1 MRNSRRNSRNAK
13 KRRSGTENASRNQA
27 PRREPYH
34 SSGASRTG
42 ARSRRALVERQKKKK
57 RRRMISRIGIA
68 VLVLLAIV
76 FAPTIFFQ
84 VSKINVTGDTRYTSE
99 QLIKSTGV
107 KQGDNM
113 FFLDTKQIA
122 ADLKDE
128 YPYLDTVKLR
138 RKLPSTLQIEVSDRT
153 AALSI
158 EQNGKYL
165 ILDMSGKVLEKT
177 KSAAKGTA
185 KVTGVPMKGLH
196 VGDTVDED
204 KYGKAASVM
213 KLLELTDQYGMK
225 KHIKTIDVEKAYDV
239 RVTYDKRYTI
249 LLGALEESNLE
260 HKIQF
265 LKAILKEPSLPESGV
280 IDLTDEKE
288 ARYRPTEDTTSDV
301 VIKEEELDK
310 AAGTAETKTESADST
325 DTESTGANSTDANS
339 TGANSTDADSTDDS
353 SNSTKQADTDNSS
366 ENKTDSSAGGDS
378 ESDGDSTAEAAN
390 D

>member
-27 PRREPYH
+27 PHREPYH
-34 SSGASRTG
+34 ASGASRTG
-42 ARSRRALVERQKKKK
+42 ARSRRAIVERQKKKK

-325 DTESTGANSTDANS
+325 DTESTDANS

-353 SNSTKQADTDNSS
+353 SNSTKQAGTDNSS
-366 ENKTDSSAGGDS
+366 ENKTDSSAGGNS

>member
-42 ARSRRALVERQKKKK
+42 ARSRRAIVERQKKKK

-99 QLIKSTGV
+99 QLIRSTGV

-310 AAGTAETKTESADST
+310 AAGTAESKTESADST

-339 TGANSTDADSTDDS
+339 TDADSTDDS
-353 SNSTKQADTDNSS
+353 SNSTKQADTDSSS
-366 ENKTDSSAGGDS
+366 ENKTDSSAVGNS

>member
-42 ARSRRALVERQKKKK
+42 ARSRRAIVERQKKKK

-310 AAGTAETKTESADST
+310 AAGTAETKTESTDST

-339 TGANSTDADSTDDS
+339 TDTDSTDDS
-353 SNSTKQADTDNSS
+353 SNSTKQAGTDNSS

>member
-310 AAGTAETKTESADST
+310 AAGTAETKTESADGT
-325 DTESTGANSTDANS
+325 DTESTGADSTD
-339 TGANSTDADSTDDS
+339 TESTDADSTDDS
-353 SNSTKQADTDNSS
+353 SNSTKQAGTDDSS

>member
-34 SSGASRTG
+34 ASGASRTG
-42 ARSRRALVERQKKKK
+42 ARSRRAIVERQKKKK

-165 ILDMSGKVLEKT
+165 ILDISGKVLEKT

-325 DTESTGANSTDANS
+325 DTENTGANSTD
-339 TGANSTDADSTDDS
+339 ANSTDADSTDDS
-353 SNSTKQADTDNSS
+353 SNSTKQAGTDDSS
-366 ENKTDSSAGGDS
+366 ENKTDSSAGGNS

>member
-42 ARSRRALVERQKKKK
+42 ARSRRAIVERQKKKK

-76 FAPTIFFQ
+76 LAPTIFFQ

-185 KVTGVPMKGLH
+185 KVTGVPMKGLQ

-310 AAGTAETKTESADST
+310 AAGTAETKAESADST
-325 DTESTGANSTDANS
+325 DTESTGANSTD
-339 TGANSTDADSTDDS
+339 ANSTDADSTDDS

-366 ENKTDSSAGGDS
+366 ENKTDSSAGGNS

>member
-34 SSGASRTG
+34 ASGASRTG
-42 ARSRRALVERQKKKK
+42 ARSRRAIVERQKKKK

-213 KLLELTDQYGMK
+213 KLLELTEQYGMK

-325 DTESTGANSTDANS
+325 DTESTGADSTDANS
-339 TGANSTDADSTDDS
+339 ADTDSTDDS
-353 SNSTKQADTDNSS
+353 SNSTKQAGTDDSS

>member
-34 SSGASRTG
+34 ASGASRTG
-42 ARSRRALVERQKKKK
+42 ARSRRAIVERQKKKK

-185 KVTGVPMKGLH
+185 KVTGVPMKGMH

-325 DTESTGANSTDANS
+325 DTDSTDAESTDANS
-339 TGANSTDADSTDDS
+339 TDTDSTDDS

>member
-1 MRNSRRNSRNAK
+1 M
-13 KRRSGTENASRNQA
+13 
-27 PRREPYH
+27 
-34 SSGASRTG
+34 
-42 ARSRRALVERQKKKK
+42 
-57 RRRMISRIGIA
+57 
-68 VLVLLAIV
+68 LVLLAIV

-113 FFLDTKQIA
+113 FFLDTEQIA

-165 ILDMSGKVLEKT
+165 ILDMYGKVLEKT
-177 KSAAKGTA
+177 KSAAKGTV

-310 AAGTAETKTESADST
+310 AAGTAETKTESADSN
-325 DTESTGANSTDANS
+325 DTESTDANS
-339 TGANSTDADSTDDS
+339 TDANSTDADSTDDS

-366 ENKTDSSAGGDS
+366 EDKTDSSAGGNS

>member
-13 KRRSGTENASRNQA
+13 TRRSGTGNASRNRAQ
-27 PRREPYH
+27 RREPYH

-113 FFLDTKQIA
+113 FFLDTEQIA

-153 AALSI
+153 AVLSI

-165 ILDMSGKVLEKT
+165 ILDMYGKVLEKT

-196 VGDTVDED
+196 VGDTVDKD

-325 DTESTGANSTDANS
+325 DTESTDANSTD
-339 TGANSTDADSTDDS
+339 ANSTDADSTDDS

-366 ENKTDSSAGGDS
+366 EDKTDSSADGNS

>member
-13 KRRSGTENASRNQA
+13 TRRSGTGNASRNRA

-113 FFLDTKQIA
+113 FFLDTEQIA

-138 RKLPSTLQIEVSDRT
+138 RKLPSTLQIEVTDRT

-165 ILDMSGKVLEKT
+165 ILDVSGKVLEKT

-325 DTESTGANSTDANS
+325 DANSTDTES
-339 TGANSTDADSTDDS
+339 TDANSTDADSTDDS
-353 SNSTKQADTDNSS
+353 SNSTKQADTGNSS
-366 ENKTDSSAGGDS
+366 EDKTDSSAGGNS

>member
-42 ARSRRALVERQKKKK
+42 ARSRRAIVERQKKKK

-325 DTESTGANSTDANS
+325 DTESTDANS

-353 SNSTKQADTDNSS
+353 SNSTKQAGTDNSS
-366 ENKTDSSAGGDS
+366 ENKTDSSTGGNS

>member
-42 ARSRRALVERQKKKK
+42 ARSRRAIVERQKKKK

-107 KQGDNM
+107 KQGDIM

-196 VGDTVDED
+196 VGDAVDED

-325 DTESTGANSTDANS
+325 DTESTDANS

-353 SNSTKQADTDNSS
+353 SNSTKQAGTDNSS
-366 ENKTDSSAGGDS
+366 ENKTDSSTGGNS

>member
-213 KLLELTDQYGMK
+213 KLLELMDQYGMK

-339 TGANSTDADSTDDS
+339 TDADSTDDS
-353 SNSTKQADTDNSS
+353 SNSTKQAGTDNSS

>member
-34 SSGASRTG
+34 ASGASRTG

-339 TGANSTDADSTDDS
+339 TDTDSTDDS
-353 SNSTKQADTDNSS
+353 SNSTKQAGTDDSS
-366 ENKTDSSAGGDS
+366 ENKTDSSAGGNS

>member
-1 MRNSRRNSRNAK
+1 MQKHVGPERRTILAI
-13 KRRSGTENASRNQA
+13 KRRA
-27 PRREPYH
+27 PYH

-113 FFLDTKQIA
+113 FFLDTEQIA

-138 RKLPSTLQIEVSDRT
+138 RKLPSTLQIEVNDRT

-204 KYGKAASVM
+204 KYGKAASAM

-325 DTESTGANSTDANS
+325 DTESTDANSTD
-339 TGANSTDADSTDDS
+339 ANSTDADSTDDS

-366 ENKTDSSAGGDS
+366 EDKTDSSAGGNS

>member
-34 SSGASRTG
+34 ASGASRTG
-42 ARSRRALVERQKKKK
+42 ARSRRAIVERQKKKK

-310 AAGTAETKTESADST
+310 VAGTAETKTESADST

-339 TGANSTDADSTDDS
+339 TDADSTDADSTEDS
-353 SNSTKQADTDNSS
+353 SNSTKQAGTDNSS

-378 ESDGDSTAEAAN
+378 ESDGDSTEETAN

>member
-34 SSGASRTG
+34 ASGASRTG

-204 KYGKAASVM
+204 KYGKAASAM

-325 DTESTGANSTDANS
+325 DTENTGTNSAD
-339 TGANSTDADSTDDS
+339 ANSTDADSTDDS

-366 ENKTDSSAGGDS
+366 ENKTDSSAGGNS

>member
-42 ARSRRALVERQKKKK
+42 ARSRRAIVERQKKKK

-196 VGDTVDED
+196 VGDAVDED

-353 SNSTKQADTDNSS
+353 SNSTKQAGTDNSS
-366 ENKTDSSAGGDS
+366 ENKTDSSAGGNS

>member
-42 ARSRRALVERQKKKK
+42 ARSRRAIVERQKKKK

>member
-34 SSGASRTG
+34 ASGASRTG
-42 ARSRRALVERQKKKK
+42 ARSRRAIVERQKKKK

-196 VGDTVDED
+196 VGDTVDEN

-325 DTESTGANSTDANS
+325 DTKSTGANSTD
-339 TGANSTDADSTDDS
+339 ANSTDADSTDDS
-353 SNSTKQADTDNSS
+353 SNSTKQAGTDDSS

-378 ESDGDSTAEAAN
+378 ESDGDSTAEATN

>member
-42 ARSRRALVERQKKKK
+42 ARSRRAIVERQKKKK

-158 EQNGKYL
+158 EQDGKYL

-339 TGANSTDADSTDDS
+339 TDANSTDTDSTDDS

>member
-1 MRNSRRNSRNAK
+1 
-13 KRRSGTENASRNQA
+13 
-27 PRREPYH
+27 
-34 SSGASRTG
+34 
-42 ARSRRALVERQKKKK
+42 
-57 RRRMISRIGIA
+57 
-68 VLVLLAIV
+68 
-76 FAPTIFFQ
+76 
-84 VSKINVTGDTRYTSE
+84 
-99 QLIKSTGV
+99 
-107 KQGDNM
+107 M

-325 DTESTGANSTDANS
+325 DTESTGANSAD
-339 TGANSTDADSTDDS
+339 ANSTDADSTDDS
-353 SNSTKQADTDNSS
+353 SNSTKQAGTDNSS
-366 ENKTDSSAGGDS
+366 ENKTDSSTGGNS

>member
-13 KRRSGTENASRNQA
+13 TRRSGTGNASRNRA

-113 FFLDTKQIA
+113 FFLDTEQIA

-153 AALSI
+153 AVLSI

-196 VGDTVDED
+196 VGDTVDKD

-239 RVTYDKRYTI
+239 RVTYDKKYTI

-310 AAGTAETKTESADST
+310 AAGTAKTKTESADST
-325 DTESTGANSTDANS
+325 DTESTDANSTD
-339 TGANSTDADSTDDS
+339 ANSTDADSTDDS

-366 ENKTDSSAGGDS
+366 EDKTDSSAGGNS

>member
-34 SSGASRTG
+34 ASGASRTG
-42 ARSRRALVERQKKKK
+42 ARSRRAIVERQKKKK

-128 YPYLDTVKLR
+128 YPYLDTVKLC
-138 RKLPSTLQIEVSDRT
+138 RKLPSTLQIEVNDRT

-165 ILDMSGKVLEKT
+165 ILDMSGKVMEKT

-325 DTESTGANSTDANS
+325 DTESTGASSTD
-339 TGANSTDADSTDDS
+339 ANSTDADSTDDS
-353 SNSTKQADTDNSS
+353 SNSTKQAGTDNSS

>member
-34 SSGASRTG
+34 ASGASRTG
-42 ARSRRALVERQKKKK
+42 ARSRRAIVERQKKKK

-310 AAGTAETKTESADST
+310 AAGIAETKTESADST
-325 DTESTGANSTDANS
+325 DTENTGASSTD
-339 TGANSTDADSTDDS
+339 ANSTDADSTDDS
-353 SNSTKQADTDNSS
+353 SNSTKQAGTDNSS
-366 ENKTDSSAGGDS
+366 ENKTDSSADGNS

>member
-42 ARSRRALVERQKKKK
+42 ARSRRAIVERQKKKK

-196 VGDTVDED
+196 VGDAVDED

-325 DTESTGANSTDANS
+325 DTESTDANS

-353 SNSTKQADTDNSS
+353 SNSTKQAGTDNSS
-366 ENKTDSSAGGDS
+366 ENKTDSSTGGNS

>member
-42 ARSRRALVERQKKKK
+42 ARSRRAIVERQKKKK

-325 DTESTGANSTDANS
+325 DTESPDANS

-353 SNSTKQADTDNSS
+353 SNSTKQAGTDNSS
-366 ENKTDSSAGGDS
+366 ENKTDSSTGGDS

>member
-34 SSGASRTG
+34 ASGASRTG
-42 ARSRRALVERQKKKK
+42 ARSRRAIVERQKKKK

-196 VGDTVDED
+196 VGDAVDED

-325 DTESTGANSTDANS
+325 DTESTDANS

-353 SNSTKQADTDNSS
+353 SNSTKQAGTDNSS
-366 ENKTDSSAGGDS
+366 ENKTDSSAGGNS

>member
-34 SSGASRTG
+34 ASGASRTG
-42 ARSRRALVERQKKKK
+42 ARSRRAIVERQKKKK

-310 AAGTAETKTESADST
+310 AAGTAETKAESADST
-325 DTESTGANSTDANS
+325 DTESTDANS

-353 SNSTKQADTDNSS
+353 SNSTKQAGTDDSS

>member
-42 ARSRRALVERQKKKK
+42 ARSRRAIVERQKKKK

-196 VGDTVDED
+196 VGDAVDED

-325 DTESTGANSTDANS
+325 DTESTDANS

-353 SNSTKQADTDNSS
+353 SNSTKQAGTDDSS

>member
-34 SSGASRTG
+34 ASGASRTG
-42 ARSRRALVERQKKKK
+42 ARSRRAIVERQKKKK

-128 YPYLDTVKLR
+128 YPYLDTVKLC
-138 RKLPSTLQIEVSDRT
+138 RKLPSTLQIEVNDRT

-325 DTESTGANSTDANS
+325 DTESTDANS

-353 SNSTKQADTDNSS
+353 SNSTKQAGTDDSS

>member
-13 KRRSGTENASRNQA
+13 TRRSGTKNASRNRA

-113 FFLDTKQIA
+113 FFLDTEQIA

-138 RKLPSTLQIEVSDRT
+138 STLQIEVSDRT
-153 AALSI
+153 AVLSI

-265 LKAILKEPSLPESGV
+265 LKAILKETSLPESGV

-325 DTESTGANSTDANS
+325 DTESTDT
-339 TGANSTDADSTDDS
+339 NSTDADSTDDS

-366 ENKTDSSAGGDS
+366 EDKTDSSAGGNS

>member
-34 SSGASRTG
+34 ASGASRTG

-113 FFLDTKQIA
+113 FFLDTTQIA

-339 TGANSTDADSTDDS
+339 TDADSTDDS
-353 SNSTKQADTDNSS
+353 SNSIKQAGTDNSS

-378 ESDGDSTAEAAN
+378 ESDGDSTAKAAN

>member
-13 KRRSGTENASRNQA
+13 TRRSGTENASRNRA
-27 PRREPYH
+27 PRREPYNP
-34 SSGASRTG
+34 SGASRAG

-310 AAGTAETKTESADST
+310 AAGTAETKTESAEST
-325 DTESTGANSTDANS
+325 DTESTDANSTD
-339 TGANSTDADSTDDS
+339 ANSTDADSTDDS

-366 ENKTDSSAGGDS
+366 EDKTDSSAGGNS

>member
-13 KRRSGTENASRNQA
+13 KRLSGTENASRNQA

-34 SSGASRTG
+34 ASGASRTG
-42 ARSRRALVERQKKKK
+42 ARSRRAIVERQKKKK

-310 AAGTAETKTESADST
+310 AAGIAETKTESADST
-325 DTESTGANSTDANS
+325 DTENTGASSTD
-339 TGANSTDADSTDDS
+339 ANSTDADSTDDS
-353 SNSTKQADTDNSS
+353 SNSTKQAGTDDSS
-366 ENKTDSSAGGDS
+366 ENKTDSSAGGNS

>member
-13 KRRSGTENASRNQA
+13 TRRSGTGNASRNRAQ
-27 PRREPYH
+27 RREPYH

-57 RRRMISRIGIA
+57 CRRMISRIGIA

-113 FFLDTKQIA
+113 FFLDTEQIA

-138 RKLPSTLQIEVSDRT
+138 RKLPSTLQIEVNDRT

-165 ILDMSGKVLEKT
+165 ILDVSGKVLEKT

-204 KYGKAASVM
+204 KYGKAASAM

-310 AAGTAETKTESADST
+310 AAGTAETKTESAEST
-325 DTESTGANSTDANS
+325 DTESTDANSTD
-339 TGANSTDADSTDDS
+339 ANSTDADSTDDS

-366 ENKTDSSAGGDS
+366 EDKTDSSAGGNS

>member
-13 KRRSGTENASRNQA
+13 KRRSRTEDASRNQA

-34 SSGASRTG
+34 ASGASRTG

-310 AAGTAETKTESADST
+310 AAGTAETKTESADGT
-325 DTESTGANSTDANS
+325 DTESTGADSTD
-339 TGANSTDADSTDDS
+339 TESTDADSTDDS
-353 SNSTKQADTDNSS
+353 SNSTKQAGTDDSS